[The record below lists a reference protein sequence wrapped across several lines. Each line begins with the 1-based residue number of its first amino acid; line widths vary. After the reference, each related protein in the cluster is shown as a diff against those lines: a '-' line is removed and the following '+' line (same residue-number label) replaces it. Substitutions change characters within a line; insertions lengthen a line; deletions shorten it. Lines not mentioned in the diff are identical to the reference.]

1 MVFFF
6 EFVYV
11 VDYVGGFPYTE
22 TSLHPRGK
30 TYLITMDDWFD
41 VFLDLVCE
49 NFTEY
54 FCMDI
59 HKRNWSD
66 VLFFAL
72 VLVFQVSE

>member
-1 MVFFF
+1 
-6 EFVYV
+6 
-11 VDYVGGFPYTE
+11 VDYVNEFSYSKPT
-22 TSLHPRGK
+22 LHPWNEA
-30 TYLITMDDWFD
+30 YLIVMSDGFN

-66 VLFFAL
+66 VLFLHFNLHEL
-72 VLVFQVSE
+72 VDNMG